1 MGPPKNF
8 LIFQGPLC
16 KHEAMFV
23 WEPYWLSSYNM
34 YVYLSIRLFF
44 HWAQKIA
51 QKQNSK
57 FRNEVILE
65 RFNCQKWEIKKKI
78 K

>member
-1 MGPPKNF
+1 
-8 LIFQGPLC
+8 
-16 KHEAMFV
+16 MFV
-23 WEPYWLSSYNM
+23 WEPYQLSSYNM

-51 QKQNSK
+51 QKQNSE

-65 RFNCQKWEIKKKI
+65 GFNCQKWEIKKNLKI
-78 K
+78 ADFMFGLQCVAP